1 MGAQTL
7 LGRLHRV
14 KRTGRHR
21 WMACCPAHAD
31 KTASLSICETDD
43 GRVLLHCFAECSAA
57 EVLAAAGLTFQDI
70 MPESLQGQF
79 KPVRHAFS
87 AFDALKAL
95 TLECTFIQLCAVRM
109 ANQQPLQAHDAERLH
124 VAANR
129 VQSALAAVEA
139 TP

>member
-7 LGRLHRV
+7 LGRLQRV

-43 GRVLLHCFAECSAA
+43 GRVLLHCFAECAA
-57 EVLAAAGLTFQDI
+57 ADVLAAAGLSFQDI
-70 MPESLQGQF
+70 MPEAMQGQF

-95 TLECTFIQLCAVRM
+95 KLECTFIQLCAIRL
-109 ANQQPLQAHDAERLH
+109 ANQQPLQANDAERLH

-129 VQSALAAVEA
+129 VKSALAAVEA
-139 TP
+139 SP